1 MIVCAS
7 LRVTPIRF
15 MYESLPA
22 ARGALKLSFFIGS
35 LTVAALAAR
44 LASADVSPNARLD
57 AQVYAITK
65 DAGPRLGDL
74 SLRRLLDSQDAGL
87 FARFDPAAKQK
98 PQFAVVHGFEG
109 PAPMLRMF
117 DLTPGSAEAINA
129 GVPISSADNPPA
141 QPFVLK
147 ADAGDRERAVQCL
160 TQAVY
165 FEAGFEPGEGQAAVA
180 QVILNRMR
188 HPIYPHSVC
197 GVVYQGADL
206 KTGCQFSFTCDG
218 SLAKTPNKAAW
229 DRSRAV
235 AVRALNGY
243 VEKSVGE
250 ATHYHTQWVV
260 PWWQPTVS
268 KVAQIGAHIFYR
280 WPGALGLPGAFT
292 GRYVGV
298 ERIVATPSDPSQVMP
313 DAAEIVTAAKS
324 DDGRV
329 HAVVTLA
336 ANTTPL
342 DVAGSTPRERMAALA
357 AKGALGA
364 AFDPASVAPPPKLEP
379 VTLAV
384 ATPKVE
390 IAAPA
395 RKAAPITVNFNA
407 NSGCMTCSHW

>member
-7 LRVTPIRF
+7 LRVTPIRL

-57 AQVYAITK
+57 AQVYAITR

-141 QPFVLK
+141 RPFVLK
-147 ADAGDRERAVQCL
+147 ADTADRERAVQCL

-218 SLAKTPNKAAW
+218 SLAKTPNQAAW
-229 DRSRAV
+229 DRSKAI
-235 AVRALNGY
+235 AVRALGGY

-280 WPGALGLPGAFT
+280 WPGALGLPGAFN
-292 GRYVGV
+292 GRYAGV
-298 ERIVATPSDPSQVMP
+298 ERVVATPSAPSQVMP
-313 DAAEIVTAAKS
+313 DVVTAQAS
-324 DDGRV
+324 ADGRV
-329 HAVVTLA
+329 HAVLA
-336 ANTTPL
+336 LASNGAVQPEDL
-342 DVAGSTPRERMAALA
+342 GATPRERMAALA

-364 AFDPASVAPPPKLEP
+364 DFDPATVAAPAPKLEP
-379 VTLAV
+379 VTLAL
-384 ATPKVE
+384 
-390 IAAPA
+390 AAPA
-395 RKAAPITVNFNA
+395 VSTPKRAEPIKLNMNA
-407 NSGCMTCSHW
+407 NAGCMTCSHW

>member
-1 MIVCAS
+1 
-7 LRVTPIRF
+7 

-22 ARGALKLSFFIGS
+22 ARGALKLSFFIGC

-44 LASADVSPNARLD
+44 LASADISPNARLD
-57 AQVYAITK
+57 AQVYAIAK
-65 DAGPRLGDL
+65 EAGPRLGEHA
-74 SLRRLLDSQDAGL
+74 LRHLLDSQNAVL

-98 PQFAVVHGFEG
+98 PQFSMVHGFEG

-129 GVPISSADNPPA
+129 GVPISLADNPPA
-141 QPFVLK
+141 RPFVLK
-147 ADAGDRERAVQCL
+147 ADAENRNRAVQCL

-180 QVILNRMR
+180 QVVLNRMR

-218 SLAKTPNKAAW
+218 SLAKIPQKTAW

-235 AVRALNGY
+235 AERALNGY

-260 PWWQPTVS
+260 PWWRPTVS

-280 WPGALGLPGAFT
+280 WPGGLGLPGAFN
-292 GRYVGV
+292 GRYSGI

-313 DAAEIVTAAKS
+313 AAGVVTAARS

-329 HAVVTLA
+329 HAVVTFA
-336 ANTTPL
+336 ANTATPF
-342 DVAGSTPRERMAALA
+342 DASSAPPRDRMAALA
-357 AKGALGA
+357 ARGALGA
-364 AFDPASVAPPPKLEP
+364 TFDPASPAPPPKLEP
-379 VTLAV
+379 VTLAA

-390 IAAPA
+390 TPAPAPA
-395 RKAAPITVNFNA
+395 RKAAPIAVNFNA
-407 NSGCMTCSHW
+407 NSNCMTCSHW